1 MSSFIIKY
9 DSVGGV
15 RDFVLKKVQAS
26 ETLKE
31 LKVSIADD
39 FLVLLSWVTSYAVDQ
54 LKIHIMHRKIKG
66 TSII

>member
-1 MSSFIIKY
+1 MSSFINIKY

-15 RDFVLKKVQAS
+15 RDFVLKKVQAF

-39 FLVLLSWVTSYAVDQ
+39 FLVLLS
-54 LKIHIMHRKIKG
+54 
-66 TSII
+66 

>member
-15 RDFVLKKVQAS
+15 RDFVLKKVQAF

-39 FLVLLSWVTSYAVDQ
+39 FLVLLS
-54 LKIHIMHRKIKG
+54 
-66 TSII
+66 